1 MDRLSNKVP
10 RYQSEGPLPVIPYW
24 PGINQKDPSFHIL
37 PRQSPRPWSEDQ
49 SYLHG
54 VDLFNHG
61 CYWEAHEAWEDLW
74 LPLENE
80 DPLRIFTQGLIQAS
94 AALLKIRLQQPRPA
108 NSIWG
113 RGKSRLLMIDSQQ
126 EESFY
131 RGIHIQ
137 NFCHEIDQIIGSE
150 NPHFPS
156 PLIQLQ
162 EME

>member
-1 MDRLSNKVP
+1 MGTIIP
-10 RYQSEGPLPVIPYW
+10 RYQPNAPLPGVPYW
-24 PGINQKDPSFHIL
+24 PGVNQKDSDFHIL
-37 PRQSPRPWSEDQ
+37 PRQSPGPWNKDH

-113 RGKSRLLMIDSQQ
+113 RGKSRLVLIDSQQ
-126 EESFY
+126 EDTHY

-137 NFCHEIDQIIGSE
+137 KFCHVIDQIIENE
-150 NPHFPS
+150 NPQFPS
-156 PLIQLQ
+156 PLIRL
-162 EME
+162 EELD

>member
-1 MDRLSNKVP
+1 M
-10 RYQSEGPLPVIPYW
+10 
-24 PGINQKDPSFHIL
+24 
-37 PRQSPRPWSEDQ
+37 
-49 SYLHG
+49 
-54 VDLFNHG
+54 DLFNHG

-108 NSIWG
+108 NSIWS

-126 EESFY
+126 EESLY
-131 RGIHIQ
+131 RGVHIQ

-150 NPHFPS
+150 NPHFFS